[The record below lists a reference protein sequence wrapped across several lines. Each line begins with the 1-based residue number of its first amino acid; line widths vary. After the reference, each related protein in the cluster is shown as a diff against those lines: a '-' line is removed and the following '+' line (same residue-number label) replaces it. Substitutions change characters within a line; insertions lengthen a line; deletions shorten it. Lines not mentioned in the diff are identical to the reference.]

1 LESVLENSIEE
12 WRQFLSQ
19 SVPGHRF
26 RNRYCRRQ
34 QASRDRSSLSR
45 ACYVAFGVA
54 LAIGSILLAPL
65 PGPGWGTL
73 FVGLGMIAGEV
84 LHVARILDRTEVKLR
99 EALRFAKDM
108 WDKLAFKGRVL
119 VTLMISLGVVASA
132 YGAYHVLLV
141 PLSALTV
148 PSG

>member
-1 LESVLENSIEE
+1 
-12 WRQFLSQ
+12 
-19 SVPGHRF
+19 
-26 RNRYCRRQ
+26 
-34 QASRDRSSLSR
+34 
-45 ACYVAFGVA
+45 
-54 LAIGSILLAPL
+54 
-65 PGPGWGTL
+65 
-73 FVGLGMIAGEV
+73 MIAGEV
-84 LHVARILDRTEVKLR
+84 LHVARILDRTEVKFR

>member
-1 LESVLENSIEE
+1 
-12 WRQFLSQ
+12 
-19 SVPGHRF
+19 
-26 RNRYCRRQ
+26 
-34 QASRDRSSLSR
+34 
-45 ACYVAFGVA
+45 
-54 LAIGSILLAPL
+54 
-65 PGPGWGTL
+65 
-73 FVGLGMIAGEV
+73 MIAGEV

-99 EALRFAKDM
+99 EALRLAKDM